1 MDVCLPSDFLIVD
14 DYLVDEHV
22 VCRGEPLR
30 FVDEGPASYED
41 GYWLGAEA
49 LVAPALASNDAGR
62 VASPAANA
70 PAAYD
75 PTWCVV

>member
-1 MDVCLPSDFLIVD
+1 MDVCLPADFQIVD
-14 DYLVDEHV
+14 DY
-22 VCRGEPLR
+22 REPMR

-41 GYWLGAEA
+41 GYWLGGEA
-49 LVAPALASNDAGR
+49 LVAPLPAVADASQ
-62 VASPAANA
+62 PAPRARRT